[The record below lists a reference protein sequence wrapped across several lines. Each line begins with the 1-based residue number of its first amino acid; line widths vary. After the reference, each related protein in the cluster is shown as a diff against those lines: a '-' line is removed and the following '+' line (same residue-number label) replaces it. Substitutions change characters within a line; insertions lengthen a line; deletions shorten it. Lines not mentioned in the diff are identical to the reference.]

1 MRSQKARDK
10 HSMISAR
17 NQSLFQYF
25 RFLKRNAFMVGNLL
39 QQCCLSLHDNDERF
53 KKISTT
59 DYSNTDIVAKHKFE
73 KLKSLPMNCFLN
85 WLEIY

>member
-25 RFLKRNAFMVGNLL
+25 RFLKRDAFMVGNLL
-39 QQCCLSLHDNDERF
+39 QQCCLSLHEMM
-53 KKISTT
+53 KG
-59 DYSNTDIVAKHKFE
+59 
-73 KLKSLPMNCFLN
+73 LKNLN
-85 WLEIY
+85 NGLFQY